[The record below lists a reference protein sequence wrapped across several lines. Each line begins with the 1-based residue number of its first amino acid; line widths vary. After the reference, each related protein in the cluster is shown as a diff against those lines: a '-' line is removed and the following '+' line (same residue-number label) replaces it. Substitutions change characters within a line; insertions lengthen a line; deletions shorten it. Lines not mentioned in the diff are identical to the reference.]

1 VKLFG
6 HRQTKEAATDKP
18 NLLLPRHI
26 STLPVCDLRDG
37 CCARQQLLQ
46 ASPVCPAVCDR
57 VGGPSGNAPR
67 VRKGKT
73 TRWERSMPCR
83 SRVST
88 ALNLHGRP
96 VAMSHE
102 TRQNRPGQDGGA
114 GPGGSPGPVP
124 GNEPQS
130 RGAAPRG
137 PMRPHPLT
145 ESPRAFVARSGAPM
159 RGVVAAGGCAN
170 HYAAHQTLPRPQRV
184 PAWVLIRF
192 IDAAYRAQTLVR

>member
-114 GPGGSPGPVP
+114 GPGGIPRAGSGKRTTITRRGP
-124 GNEPQS
+124 S
-130 RGAAPRG
+130 RPDAAPPLDRIPPGVCWAIWRAYARSCGGRRVRESLRG
-137 PMRPHPLT
+137 PSDT
-145 ESPRAFVARSGAPM
+145 TTAPKGTCM
-159 RGVVAAGGCAN
+159 GTN
-170 HYAAHQTLPRPQRV
+170 TL
-184 PAWVLIRF
+184 
-192 IDAAYRAQTLVR
+192 Y